1 VIAALIDK
9 HRESYFA
16 ATKNSEK
23 KDVTERI
30 LSVISG
36 RFLKKAKG
44 KAGWVMVTG
53 HPRRVKVAQAL
64 QYRQRIAEEGP
75 FYAMRSK
82 SARPLPLWTSFKL
95 QHSSR
100 GLEAD
105 KQDPRASNQ
114 QSSKLDCVSN
124 FGTKTIEG
132 GFSIHEAKL
141 LHYGNDIKGVL
152 DLFEPYKGNE
162 PRLCTNEELLWAL
175 GYPTRLRIENEG
187 CAQSF

>member
-1 VIAALIDK
+1 
-9 HRESYFA
+9 
-16 ATKNSEK
+16 
-23 KDVTERI
+23 VTERI

-82 SARPLPLWTSFKL
+82 EKQSARPVPLWTNFEL
-95 QHSSR
+95 QHGIR
-100 GLEAD
+100 GQVAD
-105 KQDPRASNQ
+105 RQDPFAPISTFSQR
-114 QSSKLDCVSN
+114 SKLDCVSN
-124 FGTKTIEG
+124 FGTKTIKG

-141 LHYGNDIKGVL
+141 LHCGNDITGVL

-175 GYPTRLRIENEG
+175 GYPTRQRIEDEG
-187 CAQSF
+187 CTKPF